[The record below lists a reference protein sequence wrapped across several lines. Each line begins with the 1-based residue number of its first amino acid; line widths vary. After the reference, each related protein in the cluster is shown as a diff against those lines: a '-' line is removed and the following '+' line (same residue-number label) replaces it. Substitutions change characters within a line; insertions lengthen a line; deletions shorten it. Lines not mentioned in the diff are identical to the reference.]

1 MGKTK
6 WYSDD
11 DAFSPRHD
19 ARSGQGA
26 AHNRRRA
33 NVPGRY
39 SGQKQHAQPLP
50 LAFKMFF
57 RRLRR
62 NWVAFHFQLNRLT
75 LGAFRRQ
82 AAFKLGLLALVGY
95 LLFGTDDVFSTIIS
109 RDVRTEFVSNEEET
123 TFDVGG
129 GGSVPKGKSLK
140 NKAKNDAAP
149 VGPDDVFDAQARD
162 YVARFHDIAI
172 GEMQKYGIPAS
183 ISLAQGLVE
192 SRAGTSRLARS
203 NNNHFGMKC
212 FSRNCR
218 KGHCSNFTD
227 DSHKDFFRIY
237 QNPWESWRAHSIM
250 LSTGRYSSLKQYGR
264 DYRKWAYGLKR
275 LGYATNST
283 YAEKIIGMIER
294 YELHQY
300 DQ

>member
-1 MGKTK
+1 M
-6 WYSDD
+6 
-11 DAFSPRHD
+11 
-19 ARSGQGA
+19 
-26 AHNRRRA
+26 
-33 NVPGRY
+33 
-39 SGQKQHAQPLP
+39 L
-50 LAFKMFF
+50 L

-62 NWVAFHFQLNRLT
+62 NWLAFQFRFNLIT
-75 LGAFRRQ
+75 LGAFRKQ
-82 AAFKLGLLALVGY
+82 AAFKLSLLALVGY
-95 LLFGTDDVFSTIIS
+95 LLFGSEEILPDFVS
-109 RDVRTEFVSNEEET
+109 REVRTEFVSNEEET

-129 GGSVPKGKSLK
+129 GDSPLGVKKKPKGKS
-140 NKAKNDAAP
+140 KNDAAP
-149 VGPDDVFDAQARD
+149 VGPDGVFDTQARD
-162 YVARFHDIAI
+162 YIERFHDIAI
-172 GEMQKYGIPAS
+172 AEMQKYGIPAS

-250 LSTGRYSSLKQYGR
+250 LASGRYASLKKYGR

-294 YELHQY
+294 YDLHRF
-300 DQ
+300 D